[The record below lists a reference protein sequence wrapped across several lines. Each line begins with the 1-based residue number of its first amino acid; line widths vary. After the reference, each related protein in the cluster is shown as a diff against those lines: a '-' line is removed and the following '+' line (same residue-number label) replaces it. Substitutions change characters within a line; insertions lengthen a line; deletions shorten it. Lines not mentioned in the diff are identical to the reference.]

1 MFYTVTDVARIL
13 GVSVSLIKLRAKEG
27 KLVHAK
33 REGNKDTK
41 YYAKEEVE
49 RFANECGYKI
59 NELEWLSREEL
70 IQLVY
75 KLKSQI
81 DVEWVSDS

>member
-41 YYAKEEVE
+41 YYTKEEVE

-70 IQLVY
+70 KEIIIKMGVEIEY
-75 KLKSQI
+75 LK
-81 DVEWVSDS
+81 